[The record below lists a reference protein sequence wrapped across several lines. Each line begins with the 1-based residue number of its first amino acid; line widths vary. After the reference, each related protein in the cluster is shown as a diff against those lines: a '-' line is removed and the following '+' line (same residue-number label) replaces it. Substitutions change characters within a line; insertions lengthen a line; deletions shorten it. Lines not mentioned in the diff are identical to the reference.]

1 MIAVLL
7 LSERQDFQQ
16 EQASLAREAS
26 TREGVPIEIA
36 FADNSPFAQIQQVLA
51 YIRRPLDTRP
61 TAIIAELAGA
71 AEAYTTV
78 ARSALAAGVG
88 WVDLSPAG
96 STLQPLRAEFP
107 GRLAI
112 AIGTDEVA
120 IGRIHAHQCRAFLPD
135 GGGILYV
142 EGPGLQREVKAR
154 RNGFEEGI
162 RESRITIA
170 KTLAADWTADG
181 AERAASAWLAGP
193 SSHRTT
199 PSLVCAQNDS
209 MAMGVRR
216 AAIAKRVCWA
226 ESPFIGCDGLPK
238 QGQRFVK
245 EGALAATIIKPV
257 TAGLGVQCAAR
268 AVRGVLSTQD
278 VVLVPQPYPEFQPQ

>member
-61 TAIIAELAGA
+61 TAIVAELAGA

-78 ARSALAAGVG
+78 ARRALAAGVG

-135 GGGILYV
+135 EGGILYV
-142 EGPGLQREVKAR
+142 EGPRP
-154 RNGFEEGI
+154 
-162 RESRITIA
+162 
-170 KTLAADWTADG
+170 AAG
-181 AERAASAWLAGP
+181 G
-193 SSHRTT
+193 
-199 PSLVCAQNDS
+199 
-209 MAMGVRR
+209 
-216 AAIAKRVCWA
+216 
-226 ESPFIGCDGLPK
+226 
-238 QGQRFVK
+238 
-245 EGALAATIIKPV
+245 EGAP
-257 TAGLGVQCAAR
+257 AR
-268 AVRGVLSTQD
+268 VRGGDPRVQD
-278 VVLVPQPYPEFQPQ
+278 HHREDAGGRLDGGRG